1 MRKLTIRLLLIS
13 LFTVFFFS
21 CKPYEIK
28 GTAKNENL
36 VKEYKNPYFSNPET
50 DYVYKAHIE
59 VYGNKLGGIFI
70 AKRIND
76 SIHRVVFTTE
86 FGNKLLDFE
95 LSENDFKI
103 NYILEDMNRK
113 IIVNTLRDDFRLLLK
128 VNHPVEEVF
137 ENQDSFIYKAKDGK
151 RFNYF
156 FESRKDNK
164 LLKLVN
170 ASKTK
175 EKVIFEFVSK
185 NSSFAENIIIS
196 HKHIKLKIELN
207 QINN

>member
-1 MRKLTIRLLLIS
+1 MRKSTIRLLLIS
-13 LFTVFFFS
+13 FFPIFFFS
-21 CKPYEIK
+21 CKSYEIK
-28 GTAKNENL
+28 DTVRKENGA
-36 VKEYKNPYFSNPET
+36 KEYKNPYFSNPET

-59 VYGNKLGGIFI
+59 VYGNNLGGIFI
-70 AKRIND
+70 AKRMND

-95 LSENDFKI
+95 LSENHFKI
-103 NYILEDMNRK
+103 NYILEELNRK
-113 IIVNTLRDDFRLLLK
+113 IIINTLRDDFRLLLK
-128 VNHPVEEVF
+128 VNHPVEEVL
-137 ENQDSFIYKAKDGK
+137 ESQDVLIYKTKDGK
-151 RFNYF
+151 QFNYF

-175 EKVIFEFVSK
+175 EKVIFEFESK
-185 NSSFAENIIIS
+185 NSSFADHIRIS